1 MKTNRGWKLFAYLAG
16 YLILATALAMT
27 QPPTSAQSPPD
38 EGGRYLVPQYVYSH
52 GALPTGLE
60 EEVRIPS
67 YGFSYMLYNAF
78 PYIVMGLAM
87 QAAGVFTAD
96 PSALLLTARMVNV
109 LAGLGMAYTVYL
121 LGGILFR
128 RERDRWLFR
137 LAVTYQ
143 PMNLFI
149 HSYVNT
155 DSFCMLSTAL
165 IVYALV
171 LQYRKGTSVRTCL
184 ILAAGVILCALS
196 YYNAYGYILAAAL
209 LFILAFVK
217 ENREGTGAFDRKNF
231 LKYAGLTAGLVL
243 AGIGWWFIR
252 QGIVL
257 DGDFLGLRTRAEM
270 TAAYGVPEVQEA
282 NTFAGRGYSFFGMIG
297 ELFRRRLP
305 GKLAITLIAAYG
317 QLDIRPPVIFYVLY
331 MAVWGLGFAGCLAAR
346 IRMRKDGEKRGWRWH
361 VFHGC
366 MLFCIILPLLLLL
379 RYCYS
384 IDYQEQGRYLLPAL
398 VPAMYYVAKGTSR
411 FPRWVSRC
419 CMAVILLCAAWQVF
433 AVALPA
439 YGVF

>member
-1 MKTNRGWKLFAYLAG
+1 MSKKGNWKLAAYLAG
-16 YLILATALAMT
+16 YLILVITLAAA
-27 QPPTSAQSPPD
+27 QPFGNPPD
-38 EGGRYLVPQYVYSH
+38 EGSRFLVPQYIYSR
-52 GALPTGLE
+52 GTLPTGLE
-60 EEVRIPS
+60 KEIRIRG

-87 QAAGVFTAD
+87 QAAGLFTVNPD
-96 PSALLLTARMVNV
+96 ALFLTARMVNV

-121 LGGILFR
+121 LGGVLFR
-128 RERDRWLFR
+128 KERDQWLFR
-137 LAVTYQ
+137 LAVTFQ

-171 LQYRKGTSVRTCL
+171 LQQRNGTKIRSCL

-196 YYNAYGYILAAAL
+196 YYSAYGYILAAIA

-217 ENREGTGAFDRKNF
+217 EKQDGAGLFDGKNF
-231 LKYAGLTAGLVL
+231 LKYAGLTAGLVA

-257 DGDFLGLRTRAEM
+257 NGDFLGLRTRAEM
-270 TAAYGVPEVQEA
+270 TAAYGASEVQQA
-282 NTFAGRGYSFFGMIG
+282 NTFAGRGYTFFGMIG
-297 ELFRRRLP
+297 EMISRQLP
-305 GKLAITLIAAYG
+305 GKLAVTLIAAYG
-317 QLDIRPPVIFYVLY
+317 ALDIRPAAIFYILY
-331 MAVWGLGFAGCLAAR
+331 MIVWGLGLAGCVMGR
-346 IRMRKDGEKRGWRWH
+346 IRMRSAGDRRGWRWH

-366 MLFCIILPLLLLL
+366 MLFCVILPLLLYLQ
-379 RYCYS
+379 YCYAT
-384 IDYQEQGRYLLPAL
+384 DYQEQGRYLLPAL
-398 VPAMYYVAKGTSR
+398 VPAMYFVTKGIGR
-411 FPRWVSRC
+411 FPRWISGC
-419 CMAVILLCAAWQVF
+419 CMAAIILCAAWQVF

-439 YGVF
+439 YGVL